1 LRLVLVLPPATADS
15 PFFAVLVSEADSS
28 LRYDPSTLEALPRMG
43 LRARSWN
50 CPRVSAMARCSFC
63 LKLLMLLIH
72 LIHGVMSVT
81 WRLQVSKKTYPA
93 MAELDV
99 EMVSNSENY
108 KPPSLRKTSLKTY
121 RSDSVMSKIVSQLS
135 KPSAAKTSRYWDSPN
150 RSNLS
155 PRSFM

>member
-1 LRLVLVLPPATADS
+1 MGYLTLGCRRYLRLALVLPPATAEDS

-63 LKLLMLLIH
+63 LKLLLMLLIR

-81 WRLQVSKKTYPA
+81 
-93 MAELDV
+93 
-99 EMVSNSENY
+99 
-108 KPPSLRKTSLKTY
+108 
-121 RSDSVMSKIVSQLS
+121 
-135 KPSAAKTSRYWDSPN
+135 
-150 RSNLS
+150 
-155 PRSFM
+155 